1 MCDNNHNESLTREN
15 KMINYGNIYT
25 RVDSFLQSREG
36 LRNPKNSQDYV
47 WFVREL
53 TGIFCGAGYEHDL
66 DTQDVIN
73 YFDIAQNHEITNVD
87 SSGSLR
93 NVKSLISDELTSH
106 PLYEIT
112 EYTLMYYKPGNVQVG
127 PGEFFFCFYD
137 CGSTFGIDN
146 QAGFDVITD
155 NTTTEFKKL
164 GSNFTTPELFDKYAE
179 SEDVER
185 LLVIKPVS
193 NAKKPAARSKY
204 ACTPTTK
211 WRSAFTH
218 RGKAGTL
225 ALLGGLPPT

>member
-1 MCDNNHNESLTREN
+1 
-15 KMINYGNIYT
+15 MIDYGRIYS
-25 RVDSFLQSREG
+25 RVDDFLQSREG

-53 TGIFCGAGYEHDL
+53 TGIFCGASYEHNLTTGAILHYFDMVQIHNITNL
-66 DTQDVIN
+66 DT
-73 YFDIAQNHEITNVD
+73 
-87 SSGSLR
+87 SGTQR
-93 NVKSLISDELTSH
+93 EVKALISEEILEH

-112 EYTLMYYKPGNVQVG
+112 EFTLMNYKPGNVQVG

-137 CGSTFGIDN
+137 STSTFGIDN
-146 QAGFDVITD
+146 QAGYDVIVD

-164 GSNFTTPELFDKYAE
+164 GSNFTSPELFDKYAE
-179 SEDVER
+179 SKEVER

-193 NAKKPAARSKY
+193 NAKKPALRSKY

-211 WRSAFTH
+211 WRTAFTH

-225 ALLGGLPPT
+225 AMS